1 MAKILV
7 VDDSLVDRTL
17 VAGLLSKRPGLTAVE
32 KATGLMLV
40 VASTGREALA
50 SIAQDMPDLVV
61 TDLQMPEMNGLELVQ
76 AVKSQYPSL
85 PVILMT
91 AKGSEDIAL
100 LALQQG
106 AAGYV
111 PKRNLARDL
120 LETVEGVLTA
130 AAAERDEGRVLAY
143 LTTTASTFA
152 LDNDASLITPLVRS
166 LEGPLKSLKLCDANS
181 LLRTAVC
188 LREALLNALYHG
200 NLEVAVELRDA
211 DEKAYTRLVQE
222 RRQQEPYRSRR
233 IHVQATFTPQQ
244 ASYTIRDEGPGFN
257 VAALPDPKDSTL
269 LEQTDQRGL
278 FLIHTFMDQVTH
290 NASGNEITMRRSSG
304 KSAS

>member
-7 VDDSLVDRTL
+7 VDDSPVDRTL
-17 VAGLLSKRPGLTAVE
+17 VVGVLSKRPGLTALE
-32 KATGLMLV
+32 KRTGLTPI
-40 VASTGREALA
+40 VAGTGREALA

-76 AVKSQYPSL
+76 TIKSQYPSL

-120 LETVEGVLTA
+120 LETVEGVLAA
-130 AAAERDEGRVLAY
+130 AAAERDEGRILANM
-143 LTTTASTFA
+143 TRTEATFV
-152 LDNDASLITPLVRS
+152 LDNDPSLITPLVRS
-166 LEGPLKSLKLCDANS
+166 LEGPLKSLKLCDANG

-200 NLEVAVELRDA
+200 NLEVGADLRDA
-211 DEKAYTRLVQE
+211 DEKAYTGLVEE
-222 RRQQEPYRSRR
+222 RRRQEPYRSRR
-233 IHVQATFTPQQ
+233 IHVQAD
-244 ASYTIRDEGPGFN
+244 R
-257 VAALPDPKDSTL
+257 KSTRL
-269 LEQTDQRGL
+269 
-278 FLIHTFMDQVTH
+278 
-290 NASGNEITMRRSSG
+290 NSSH
-304 KSAS
+304 SS